1 MRIEQLVLFALV
13 YKMDSDDELWS
24 WEVMEGKTFSHSLN
38 LWRKINSDAGKS
50 FNEFKVFLKAKLL
63 SRLK

>member
-24 WEVMEGKTFSHSLN
+24 WEANGGKNFFPFS
-38 LWRKINSDAGKS
+38 
-50 FNEFKVFLKAKLL
+50 EFMAKNQQ
-63 SRLK
+63 RCGEKF